1 MLAAPLLLTFIYFI
15 LRVGPLWHAG
25 HVHLLAL
32 NSEVNMSR
40 GSDQWNF
47 AVADLAAVDRT
58 KTPFVVMQWHRLM
71 YSAADPSSS
80 DWVWGNQVREQR
92 RCVYEC
98 SGGVWFGPQ
107 FQQSLRTG

>member
-1 MLAAPLLLTFIYFI
+1 M
-15 LRVGPLWHAG
+15 
-25 HVHLLAL
+25 HLLAL

-58 KTPFVVMQWHRLM
+58 QTPFVVMQWHRLM

-80 DWVWGNQVREQR
+80 DWVWGNQVRANSSA
-92 RCVYEC
+92 V
-98 SGGVWFGPQ
+98 SLVWPEFSFNLFMCIPLSTWG
-107 FQQSLRTG
+107 